1 MNLSKVVMNS
11 VKSIVL
17 IAMLSMGTAKAAII
31 DLELSLVVDI
41 SGSVDSTEYNLQ
53 MDGYAAAFRDLT
65 IQDRIANSIN
75 GLAVNVIFF
84 ASNAAITTL
93 DAFTILTSATEANL
107 FANLL
112 DSFARPTTG
121 SVAVGGTTT
130 GTQTGIGNG
139 INRAVELL
147 NGNGLDGTFGGV
159 IDVSGDGR
167 NNFGLAPKLQSDL
180 ALAAGYTVNGL
191 AIGAGLVPYYTSDVI
206 TSNGFVVEAADFND
220 FTRAAIQKIELETRV
235 IQTPEPSMLAF
246 LALGLLFISRQKFA
260 K

>member
-1 MNLSKVVMNS
+1 MNS
-11 VKSIVL
+11 VKSIAL

-41 SGSVDSTEYNLQ
+41 SGSVNSAEYNLQ

-93 DAFTILTSATEANL
+93 DAFTILTNAAEANL

-121 SVAVGGTTT
+121 STAVGGTTS
-130 GTQTGIGNG
+130 TQTGIGNG

-147 NGNGLDGTFGGV
+147 NGNGLDGTFGGG
-159 IDVSGDGR
+159 IDVSGDGS
-167 NNFGLAPKLQSDL
+167 NNFGIEPKLQSDL

-191 AIGAGLVPYYTSDVI
+191 AIGPGLVPYYTSNVI

-246 LALGLLFISRQKFA
+246 LALGLLFISRKKFA